1 MLHHISVP
9 RTARYATLGTLDD
22 STQQVW
28 FVCHGYGQ
36 LAEDFIRY
44 VSILDDGSRFI
55 VAPEALS
62 RFYVKPGNGTIGASW
77 MTREDREN
85 DIQDYVRYLD
95 ALYDHV
101 FRETDPGSVSLSV
114 LGFSQGV
121 ATASRWAALG
131 KGDPDQ
137 LVLWAEALPP
147 EFDTPQTAKTLRDL
161 HITTVFGDSDE
172 YITAEAI
179 DRHTD
184 RLRGLGL
191 EFDVVVF
198 EGGHR
203 MDKKTLLSIAKK

>member
-1 MLHHISVP
+1 MPSISVP
-9 RTARYATLGTLDD
+9 RTARYATLGTLND
-22 STQQVW
+22 STKQVW
-28 FVCHGYGQ
+28 FVCHGYSQ

-62 RFYVKPGNGTIGASW
+62 RFYVKTGSGKIGASW
-77 MTREDREN
+77 MTKADREN
-85 DIQDYVRYLD
+85 EIQDYVRYLD
-95 ALYDHV
+95 ALHEHV
-101 FRETDPGSVSLSV
+101 FRDKDPGSVSLHV

-131 KGDPDQ
+131 KGNPDG
-137 LVLWAEALPP
+137 LVLWAEFLPP
-147 EFDTPQTAKTLRDL
+147 EFDTPQTARALRNL
-161 HITTVFGDSDE
+161 HLTTVFGDADE

-191 EFDVVVF
+191 EFEVVIF
-198 EGGHR
+198 DGGHR
-203 MDKKTLLSIAKK
+203 MDKKTLLGIAQGG